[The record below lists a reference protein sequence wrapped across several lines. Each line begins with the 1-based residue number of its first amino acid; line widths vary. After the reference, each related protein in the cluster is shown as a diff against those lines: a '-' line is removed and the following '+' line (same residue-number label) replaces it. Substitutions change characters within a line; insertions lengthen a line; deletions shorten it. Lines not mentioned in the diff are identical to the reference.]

1 MFNVSQSDF
10 EQSAHQNLFLL
21 NIGFTNLNDTLNGR
35 KNTLAWRIMS
45 EPRDLSEHT
54 DNFNID
60 KHNLIMS
67 IFQT

>member
-1 MFNVSQSDF
+1 MLVKVTLNKVLIKTCS
-10 EQSAHQNLFLL
+10 LL